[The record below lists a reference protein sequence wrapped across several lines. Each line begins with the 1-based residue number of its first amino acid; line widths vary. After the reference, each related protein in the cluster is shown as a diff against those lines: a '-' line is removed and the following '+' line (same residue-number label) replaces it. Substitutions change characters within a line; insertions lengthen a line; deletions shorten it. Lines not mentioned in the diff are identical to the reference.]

1 MIGIRLFAAY
11 ERNGQEMIELTRDYI
26 CALSEHF
33 AVEGNPVE
41 VAECN
46 NGHIN
51 HTFFVTLNNDGEKS
65 RYVLQ
70 RINTSI
76 FTDYRGLMNNISAVT
91 EYLREK
97 YRLDGYADYER
108 RTLTVIPSTK
118 GENYYVDDLGNV
130 WRMYKCIE
138 NATCYQ
144 AVESDEMFKKV
155 GAAFGRFQKDLAD
168 FDASVL
174 CETIK
179 NFHNTESRLSDLY
192 KAIEENKAGRADS
205 IKAEIEFVSSRAD
218 LCSSIVSKIQSG
230 EIPLRVTHNDT
241 KLNNIMMD
249 DASGEGICILDL
261 DTVMPG
267 SALYDFGDSIRFGAS
282 SAAEDETDLSKVYMR
297 EDMFRAFADG
307 FLCAVGDSLTDNEIR
322 MLPLGA
328 VVITLET
335 GIRFLTDY
343 LNGDTYFK
351 TAYPEHNLDRA
362 RNQFKLVSDME
373 GKADAMNAAV
383 AQYLKHKNS

>member
-1 MIGIRLFAAY
+1 MG
-11 ERNGQEMIELTRDYI
+11 ELTQEYI
-26 CALSEHF
+26 YALAAHF
-33 AVEGNPVE
+33 AVEGKPIS
-41 VAECN
+41 ATECN

-51 HTFFVTLNNDGEKS
+51 NTFFVKFDSDAGES

-76 FTDYRGLMNNISAVT
+76 FTDYHGLMSNISAVT

-97 YRLDGYADYER
+97 YRSEGYADFER
-108 RTLTVIPSTK
+108 RTLTVIPSK
-118 GENYYVDDLGNV
+118 DGKKYYIDDLNNV
-130 WRMYKCIE
+130 WRMYKYIN

-144 AVESDEMFKKV
+144 TVESEEMFRKV
-155 GAAFGRFQKDLAD
+155 GAAFGGFQRDLAD

-179 NFHNTESRLSDLY
+179 NFHNTESRLADLY
-192 KAIEENKAGRADS
+192 KAIKENNAGRADS
-205 IKAEIEFVSSRAD
+205 VKAEIEFVRSRAD
-218 LCSSIVSKIQSG
+218 VCSLIVSKIRSG
-230 EIPLRVTHNDT
+230 DIPLRVTHNDT
-241 KLNNIMMD
+241 KLNNIMID
-249 DASGEGICILDL
+249 NESGEGICILDL

-297 EDMFRAFADG
+297 EDMFGAFADG
-307 FLCAVGDSLTDNEIR
+307 FLSAVGSSLTDNEIK

-351 TAYPEHNLDRA
+351 ISYSEHNLDRA
-362 RNQFKLVSDME
+362 RNQFKLVADME
-373 GKADAMNAAV
+373 KKTDAMNNAV
-383 AQYLKHKNS
+383 SPYLKRKNS